1 MTNPLG
7 GGNGMTPHYS
17 GTTLDAQIRY
27 AQGTKEILDNYF
39 HDKPQN
45 PANVIIGKSEWIFL
59 LKACVWSLIGA
70 ALQRA
75 TRPRLTASAERR

>member
-45 PANVIIGKSEWIFL
+45 PANVIIGKSECTPL
-59 LKACVWSLIGA
+59 SS
-70 ALQRA
+70 A
-75 TRPRLTASAERR
+75 TNRR